1 MPEERRGGYFAQIA
15 ACRLGVRR
23 LGGVMA
29 AHGDAAAVFLV
40 SDEAAYINGHIL
52 NVDGGFDASGM
63 LFELERS

>member
-1 MPEERRGGYFAQIA
+1 VPKERRGDYFAQIA

-23 LGGVMA
+23 LGEVMA
-29 AHGDAAAVFLV
+29 AHGGAAVLLAA
-40 SDEAAYINGHIL
+40 DEAAYINGHIL

>member
-1 MPEERRGGYFAQIA
+1 MPKERRGDYFAQIA

-23 LGGVMA
+23 LGEVMA
-29 AHGDAAAVFLV
+29 AHGDAAVLLAA
-40 SDEAAYINGHIL
+40 DEAAYINGHIL

>member
-1 MPEERRGGYFAQIA
+1 MPKERRGDYFAQIA
-15 ACRLGVRR
+15 ACRLGVRC
-23 LGGVMA
+23 LGEVMA
-29 AHGDAAAVFLV
+29 AHGDAAVFLV